1 MVEII
6 EGESLI
12 EHTSEFDIIL
22 IGTNCYQVMRN
33 GIQYEIAH
41 KFPYVQEAND
51 KTKYADVSKV
61 GTYIECNQE
70 GNPLIILG
78 FISFGYNFKGN
89 DKEFIDYDGL
99 VNILK
104 FLNIIHKGKT
114 MATTMIGCT
123 PFDGNGD
130 KQKVLGLFNK
140 YLKDIN
146 LTIFDYNQETC
157 KRIQKKEYL
166 KSIKSNDKKTN
177 FNR

>member
-12 EHTSEFDIIL
+12 GHTSEFDVIL

-33 GIQYEIAH
+33 GIQYEIVR

-51 KTKYADVSKV
+51 NTKYADMSKV
-61 GTYIECNQE
+61 GTYIECKRE

-78 FISFGYNFKGN
+78 FISYGYNFKGSEQ
-89 DKEFIDYDGL
+89 EFIDYDGL
-99 VNILK
+99 INILR
-104 FLNIIHKGKT
+104 LINIIYKGKNI
-114 MATTMIGCT
+114 ATTMIGCT

-130 KQKVLGLFNK
+130 RQKVLNILNK
-140 YLKDIN
+140 YLNN
-146 LTIFDYNQETC
+146 LNVTIFDYNQESC
-157 KRIQKKEYL
+157 KRIQKKEY
-166 KSIKSNDKKTN
+166 IKTKKNDKKTN